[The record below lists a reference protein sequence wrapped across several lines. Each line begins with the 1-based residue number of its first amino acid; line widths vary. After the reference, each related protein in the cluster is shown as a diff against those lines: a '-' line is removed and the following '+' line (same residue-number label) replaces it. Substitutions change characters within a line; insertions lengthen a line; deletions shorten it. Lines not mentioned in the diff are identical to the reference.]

1 MADRFSRQRFLG
13 TDFDRL
19 AADTEVGIV
28 GLCGGGSHVAQQL
41 AHIGVGRFRL
51 FDPDKADE
59 TNTGRMVGLSAKDT
73 EYKPLKTDVIA
84 RRILEINPAAEVATY
99 PVPWQQA
106 SEAMKLCHTV
116 FGCVDRYQPRDEL
129 ERFCRRYLVPY
140 IDVGMDVHGEG
151 FPYRIAGQVIVSL
164 PGRPCLRCFGFITD
178 ERLQEEARRYGDV
191 GGRPQ
196 VVWPNG
202 VLAST
207 AVGAFI
213 QLIAPWSE
221 DAPPLYTEYD
231 GNRFR
236 LFPSHRLAPLSHHTC
251 PHYPLADGLGDV
263 NWSSGSEA
271 A

>member
-1 MADRFSRQRFLG
+1 MADRFSRQQFLG
-13 TDFDRL
+13 SDFDRL

-51 FDPDKADE
+51 FDPDAADG
-59 TNTGRMVGLSAKDT
+59 TNTGRMVGLSAKDA
-73 EYKPLKTDVIA
+73 ECERLKTDVIA
-84 RRILEINPAAEVATY
+84 RHILAINPAAEVTAH
-99 PVPWQQA
+99 PVSWQKA
-106 SEAMKLCHTV
+106 SEAMKLCHAV
-116 FGCVDRYQPRDEL
+116 FSCVDRYHPRDEL
-129 ERFCRRYLVPY
+129 ERFCRRYLIPY
-140 IDVGMDVHGEG
+140 IDVGMDVHGENL
-151 FPYRIAGQVIVSL
+151 PYHIAGQVIVSL

-178 ERLQEEARRYGDV
+178 ERLREEARRYGAV

-213 QLIAPWSE
+213 QMISPWSD

-231 GNRFR
+231 GNRFQ
-236 LFPSHRLAPLSHHTC
+236 LFPSHRLAPLIHYTC
-251 PHYPLADGLGDV
+251 PHYPLTASLGDV
-263 NWSSGSEA
+263 DWSRVSEA
-271 A
+271 I